1 MADTGSAAVADGA
14 VIPAGDAGAIARIE
28 ELLKLQTEQNKK
40 LLRSSKWRTA
50 FLLVFAVSFIIF
62 GILFHGIISSITQDI
77 PQVISEADE
86 LVVTA
91 TTAVRTIVN
100 KIDALDIDALNESID
115 GIASIDYKGLNTS
128 IGGLASSVER
138 FESFVDALQNPGRA
152 FSGLFG
158 GGN

>member
-1 MADTGSAAVADGA
+1 MADTSPTAAADSTA
-14 VIPAGDAGAIARIE
+14 LSAGDAGALARIE

-40 LLRSSKWRTA
+40 LLRSSRWRTA
-50 FLLVFAVSFIIF
+50 FLLVLAAAFIIF
-62 GILFHGIISSITQDI
+62 GILFHGIITSITQDI

-100 KIDALDIDALNESID
+100 KIDALDIDALNDSID
-115 GIASIDYKGLNTS
+115 GIASINYAGLNTS
-128 IGGLASSVER
+128 IGGLSSAVER
-138 FESFVDALQNPGRA
+138 FETFVDALQNPGRA
-152 FSGLFG
+152 IGGLFG